1 MKQVSDADK
10 IEQILLWCT
19 FAESGSGESTEEE
32 SSEESSSEEE
42 SSSTDAGEVL
52 ANLKQKFSKKPQR
65 KSTIVPVKC
74 LLGS

>member
-1 MKQVSDADK
+1 M
-10 IEQILLWCT
+10 ILWCT
-19 FAESGSGESTEEE
+19 FKESGSGESTEEE

-42 SSSTDAGEVL
+42 SSSSTDAGEVL